1 MLGEEKNLMAGGRF
15 PPCIPPS
22 LPRFGTG
29 SAFNFALVPRLS
41 FHLLAG
47 LASAPLALREGRG
60 FAALCYELL
69 FASLQFVEERSL
81 EYGFLQFLAGKNP
94 FIGCLWSAHSLDGYR
109 LALWALTGTR
119 LPTG

>member
-29 SAFNFALVPRLS
+29 SALNFALVPRLS

-60 FAALCYELL
+60 FAALRYELL
-69 FASLQFVEERSL
+69 FASLQFVEDRSL
-81 EYGFLQFLAGKNP
+81 GLKVFAIPYRQKPAFWGIYGSHMGRGP
-94 FIGCLWSAHSLDGYR
+94 
-109 LALWALTGTR
+109 
-119 LPTG
+119 

>member
-1 MLGEEKNLMAGGRF
+1 MAGGRF
-15 PPCIPPS
+15 PPCNPPS

-47 LASAPLALREGRG
+47 LASAPLALREGRD

-69 FASLQFVEERSL
+69 FAMRQFVEERSL

-94 FIGCLWSAHSLDGYR
+94 FIGCLWAHI
-109 LALWALTGTR
+109 A
-119 LPTG
+119 

>member
-1 MLGEEKNLMAGGRF
+1 MLGEEKNLMARGGF
-15 PPCIPPS
+15 PPCDPPS

-60 FAALCYELL
+60 YAALCYELL
-69 FASLQFVEERSL
+69 SASLQFIEGRSL

-94 FIGCLWSAHSLDGYR
+94 FIGCLWGAHSLNGYKP
-109 LALWALTGTR
+109 ALRALTGTE
-119 LPTG
+119 LTTG